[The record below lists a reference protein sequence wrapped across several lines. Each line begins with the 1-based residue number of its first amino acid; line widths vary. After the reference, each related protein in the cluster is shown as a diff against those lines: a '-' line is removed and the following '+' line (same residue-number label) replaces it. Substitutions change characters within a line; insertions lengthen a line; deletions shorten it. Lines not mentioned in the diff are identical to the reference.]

1 MNTKANKLYKIS
13 LTEQKVEN
21 MIPAKG
27 NSLFLIVLQCAK
39 ALLKRIILF
48 SLFVF
53 SSQALLAQDD
63 DFVFYSDLARD
74 WYQGGDYFE
83 WTSTTEDN
91 NGRKVNV
98 FYRTWGDKS
107 NPKLVLIHGF
117 PNSSFDY
124 YKMIPFL
131 EEDYHIATLDFPGS
145 GFSDKP
151 LDGYNY
157 MLAENAE
164 IVDFFVREVVGFED
178 FALYT
183 HDRGVSIGLAFLGNY
198 LDNPDP
204 DYTVN
209 YHFLSNS
216 GMFLPLANLSPGQMR
231 MLDIDTAE
239 QMLASRAAQ
248 PRRTEGEPE
257 SLAYAD
263 IFAFNQGNISLI
275 YVGRYLLERQANEV
289 RWLENLPRS
298 PVPVAYLWGLADNVN
313 PIRIANHVWDTYLN
327 DREVKSSFWVLP
339 TAGHYPQR
347 DNPEEVAKIVR
358 MALNGQIP
366 DRDVEDQFM
375 RSYGPSRSTEDA
387 VYVGH
392 SIIEELDFPSSI
404 EYTPSGYRVLD

>member
-1 MNTKANKLYKIS
+1 M
-13 LTEQKVEN
+13 
-21 MIPAKG
+21 
-27 NSLFLIVLQCAK
+27 
-39 ALLKRIILF
+39 IILV
-48 SLFVF
+48 FVF
-53 SSQALLAQDD
+53 VFGSQASMAQND

-91 NGRKVNV
+91 NGTRVNV
-98 FYRTWGDKS
+98 FYRTWGDES

-131 EEDYHIATLDFPGS
+131 EDDYHIATLDFPGS

-151 LDGYNY
+151 LDGFNY

-164 IVDFFVREVVGFED
+164 IVDHFVREVVGFED
-178 FALYT
+178 FALFT

-204 DYTVN
+204 GYTVN

-216 GMFLPLANLSPGQMR
+216 GMFLPLANLSTGQMR
-231 MLDIDTAE
+231 MLDSETSQ
-239 QMLASRAAQ
+239 QMLALRAAQ
-248 PRRTEGEPE
+248 PRPTEGEPE
-257 SLAYAD
+257 SLAYSD

-298 PVPVAYLWGLADNVN
+298 SVPVAYLWGLADNVN
-313 PIRIANHVWDTYLN
+313 PPRIANYVWDTYLN
-327 DREVKSSFWVLP
+327 EREVQSSFWLLP

-358 MALNGQIP
+358 MALTGQLP
-366 DRDVEDQFM
+366 DREAESEFM
-375 RSYGPSRSTEDA
+375 RRYGQGRSRDDA
-387 VYVGH
+387 VFVGH
-392 SIIEELDFPSSI
+392 SKIEELDFPSSI
-404 EYTPSGYRVLD
+404 EYTPSGYRVID

>member
-1 MNTKANKLYKIS
+1 MTLTRKIS
-13 LTEQKVEN
+13 L
-21 MIPAKG
+21 
-27 NSLFLIVLQCAK
+27 
-39 ALLKRIILF
+39 LLLM
-48 SLFVF
+48 LF
-53 SSQALLAQDD
+53 SSQSLIAQDD
-63 DFVFYSDLARD
+63 DFVFYSELSRD

-91 NGRKVNV
+91 NDAKVNV
-98 FYRTWGDKS
+98 FYRTWGDETK
-107 NPKLVLIHGF
+107 PKLVLIHGF

-131 EEDYHIATLDFPGS
+131 EDEYHIAALDFPGS

-164 IVDFFVREVVGFED
+164 IVDHFVREVVGFED

-198 LDNPDP
+198 LDNPNP
-204 DYTVN
+204 GYTVN

-216 GMFLPLANLSPGQMR
+216 GMFLPLANLGTGQMR
-231 MLDIDTAE
+231 MLDPDTAA

-248 PRRTEGEPE
+248 TRRTEGEPQ
-257 SLAYAD
+257 SLAYSD

-298 PVPVAYLWGLADNVN
+298 PVPVAYLWGLGDSVN
-313 PIRIANHVWDTYLN
+313 PVRISHHVWDTYLN
-327 DREVKSSFWVLP
+327 DREAQSSFWVLP
-339 TAGHYPQR
+339 TAAHYPQR
-347 DNPEEVAKIVR
+347 DRPEEVAKIVR
-358 MALNGQIP
+358 MALTGQLP
-366 DRDVEDQFM
+366 DRESESGFM
-375 RSYGPSRSTEDA
+375 RSYLSGRAADDA
-387 VYVGH
+387 VFVGH
-392 SIIEELDFPSSI
+392 SKIEELDFPSSI
-404 EYTPSGYRVLD
+404 EYTPSGYRVID